1 MLAGVLSRYSPV
13 FSLDTRRRSACCR
26 HRVVATMADV
36 DTGEDG
42 RLNAGDVAKYSMQ
55 VSNPG
60 NTCLMDI
67 AVRDE
72 DGGEISCDESY
83 KGQKRPCIAQVPPT
97 R

>member
-1 MLAGVLSRYSPV
+1 
-13 FSLDTRRRSACCR
+13 
-26 HRVVATMADV
+26 MADV

-72 DGGEISCDESY
+72 DVRAVSCDESY
-83 KGQKRPCIAQVPPT
+83 KGRKPCIGHLPLTYRAIGCIAFSYIQ
-97 R
+97 